1 MDRAED
7 QLKAGKEEEAA
18 LPPASSPAASRFFHL
33 SGLQFKLIF
42 PYVILTLILAAIGI
56 FIITRLVFDSD
67 RELFSNSVLNASKV
81 TNDSIVRYEKVQLE
95 KLRFLIFT
103 NGMAQAMFDRNAEQ
117 VKTLMAPIF
126 TNSSI
131 DLITAVDL
139 DGKEIL
145 TFGRELEDKAVLHE
159 QTGGDFSGF
168 PIVQKVLKGET
179 DEQGDKFVDILQ
191 LEQGTI
197 LFTSAPVRDS
207 ANQTVGAMMV
217 GTYFKNVLKDIK
229 SQTLSDVVVVDMN
242 RSVIDSTFSG
252 QEEGFDSLVQL
263 APTSN
268 TNQKTQLQEFS
279 LNQRPYQVAYS
290 ALMIRQQQV
299 GWIGVV
305 RDSDY
310 LVTQTTRSRELFILL
325 FTFGT
330 LAVILIGYFL
340 ARNISNPLL
349 KLRSLA
355 QSVAA
360 GDLSQSI
367 RLKRSDEIGELGD
380 AFDTMTLHLR
390 ERTEEASRLYAET
403 LQRNK
408 ELAEINAR
416 LESTQ
421 LQLIQSEKL
430 ASIGHLTAGIVH
442 DVKNPFAVIMG
453 MAEVL
458 SDEDH
463 LDETMKHGLK
473 TIRDSAIKGNTIVSD
488 LLKFSRQSQPEMRTL
503 DLRETVQSSLR
514 ITAYLTRRFELISEM
529 PENPLMVTHDAQ
541 QIEQVVINMIHN
553 AAQAMP
559 NKGTL
564 RVTLARLDNFARL
577 SFQDTG
583 CGIPPENLK
592 RIFDPFFT
600 TKPEGEGTGLGLS
613 VSYGIIANHHGR
625 IHVESEVDRGTTF
638 TIVLPMN
645 QPASTTGDLN
655 P

>member
-1 MDRAED
+1 MDRVED
-7 QLKAGKEEEAA
+7 QLKAGKEEAA
-18 LPPASSPAASRFFHL
+18 LPPASSPAAGRLFRL

-103 NGMAQAMFDRNAEQ
+103 NGMAQAMYDRNAEQ

-168 PIVQKVLKGET
+168 SIVQKVLKGET

-191 LEQGTI
+191 LKQGTI

-242 RSVIDSTFSG
+242 RNVIDSTFSG

-310 LVTQTTRSRELFILL
+310 LVTQTTRSRESFLLL

-355 QSVAA
+355 QAVAA

-367 RLKRSDEIGELGD
+367 QLKRSDEIGELGD

-390 ERTEEASRLYAET
+390 ERTEEASRLYTET

-458 SDEDH
+458 SDDDH

-514 ITAYLTRRFELISEM
+514 ITAYLTRRFQLISEM
-529 PENPLMVTHDAQ
+529 PETPLMVTHDAQ

-564 RVTLARLDNFARL
+564 RVTLSRSDNFARL
-577 SFQDTG
+577 SIQDTG

-625 IHVESEVDRGTTF
+625 INVESEVGRGTTF
-638 TIVLPMN
+638 TIMLPTN
-645 QPASTTGDLN
+645 QPAATPGDLN